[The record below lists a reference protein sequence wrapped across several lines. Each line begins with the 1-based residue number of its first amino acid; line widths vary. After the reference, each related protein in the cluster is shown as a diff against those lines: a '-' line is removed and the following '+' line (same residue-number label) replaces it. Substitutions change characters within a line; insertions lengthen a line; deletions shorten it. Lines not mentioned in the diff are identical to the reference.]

1 MAMGAAALAIGYGV
15 YQGISGYQAAQ
26 EQAENIREQGQL
38 QANEIQRQANAT
50 AEAQKAAARDM
61 DRQAMSAL
69 MDADK
74 QKFQADEELKQGE
87 IFQEKANIEQIK
99 GEREAAKR
107 SRMLAQEIGSQY
119 AQFAGNG
126 FLVDA
131 SPTDTFGAIIKSSA
145 TEGQADISTIL
156 DNAKMNQWTF
166 EEQKRTMQRSAIGS
180 LVGANNSVFRSQSLQ
195 AGAADARNAAALTQQ
210 NAAQAAAETIAYSR
224 KAASAAESGGTRALW
239 GGILGGAV
247 QGFGHLYS
255 GNVFGLQDIDKNFMA

>member
-26 EQAENIREQGQL
+26 EQADNIRQQGQI

-61 DRQAMSAL
+61 DRQSMSAL

-87 IFQEKANIEQIK
+87 VLQEKANIEQLK

-131 SPTDTFGAIIKSSA
+131 NPTDTFGAIIRSSA

-156 DNAKMNQWTF
+156 ENAKMNQWTY
-166 EEQKRTMQRSAIGS
+166 EEQKRSMQRSAIGS
-180 LVGANNSVFRSQSLQ
+180 LVGANNSVFKAQSLQ
-195 AGAADARNAAALTQQ
+195 AGAADARNAAALTQK
-210 NAAQAAAETIAYSR
+210 NAAESAAETIAYSR
-224 KAASAAESGGTRALW
+224 SAARSAEKGGTRALW
-239 GGILGGAV
+239 GGILGGVVKAA
-247 QGFGHLYS
+247 GTLYA
-255 GNVFGLQDIDKNFMA
+255 GNVGGMQDWDFLG